1 MHAEMKCVRSAARG
15 RIHNI
20 PKVNDA
26 LCNRRGVLQEAE
38 QSVSAKRHC
47 ALYKIRHFGWTW
59 TSRSLRS
66 SGVRSS
72 WKSSLQT

>member
-1 MHAEMKCVRSAARG
+1 MKCVRSAARG

-47 ALYKIRHFGWTW
+47 ALYKIRHFG
-59 TSRSLRS
+59 
-66 SGVRSS
+66 
-72 WKSSLQT
+72 